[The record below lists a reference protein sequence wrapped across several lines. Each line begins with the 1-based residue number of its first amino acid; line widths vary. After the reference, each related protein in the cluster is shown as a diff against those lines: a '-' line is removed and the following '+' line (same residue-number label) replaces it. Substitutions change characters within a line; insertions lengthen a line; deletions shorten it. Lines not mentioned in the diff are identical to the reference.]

1 MTITLQLSDAE
12 TEALRVRANEQGLSL
27 QEAIQQAISEYV
39 TNRRA
44 RLQAAINQVVAED
57 GELLDR
63 LSR

>member
-27 QEAIQQAISEYV
+27 EEAIQQAISEYV

-44 RLQAAINQVVAED
+44 RLQAAINRVVAED

>member
-27 QEAIQQAISEYV
+27 EEAIQQAISEYV

-44 RLQAAINQVVAED
+44 RLQAAINRVVAED
-57 GELLDR
+57 EELLDR